1 MTRFVVLAGS
11 GLFWA
16 LMMFALV
23 RREVL
28 PFLAYQSAPTYRTR
42 LKDLVQPELVKA
54 VITAANTQV
63 GTLESLGEPQ
73 PDGSFRIRTRMRLKA
88 RLPSAREDL
97 GGEIPVRLKSE
108 SIVDALYR
116 ISRVTSDIDGGLFS
130 ATVHGARRREHL
142 DVTYEFRIGGQRLAG
157 GAQTIDFPADAMIG
171 DLFQP
176 FTGGGGLFVGK
187 KWKIPT
193 ISPDPTGFRLKSLYA
208 AVTDRE
214 NIEWNGAMVATY
226 RVEIRTEPTEEMR
239 PTHIVWCRDD
249 GLAIVQQ
256 MTYLSLVY
264 DVRLESRETLTLRN
278 AHFWNRAYERDR

>member
-28 PFLAYQSAPTYRTR
+28 PYLAYQSAPTYRSR
-42 LKDLVQPELVKA
+42 LRNLTKPELVKA
-54 VITAANTQV
+54 VITAANTPV
-63 GTLESLGEPQ
+63 GLLESLGEAQ
-73 PDGSFRIRTRMRLKA
+73 ADGTFRIRTRMSMKA
-88 RLPSAREDL
+88 RLAAARE
-97 GGEIPVRLKSE
+97 GSSGEIPVRMKSE
-108 SIVDALYR
+108 TIVDALYR
-116 ISRVTSDIDGGLFS
+116 VSRVTFEIDGGIFS
-130 ATVHGARRREHL
+130 VSVLGARRGQL
-142 DVTYEFRIGGQRLAG
+142 MDVSYEFRIGDRRLTG
-157 GAQTIDFPADAMIG
+157 GTQTIEFPTDAMVG

-176 FTGGGGLFVGK
+176 FPGGAGLFVGK

-193 ISPDPTGFRLKSLYA
+193 VSPDAMGFRLKSLYA

-214 NIEWNGAMVATY
+214 KIEWQGAMVEAF

-264 DVRLESRETLTLRN
+264 DLRLESRQSLKYRDALM
-278 AHFWNRAYERDR
+278 WNRAYERDR

>member
-1 MTRFVVLAGS
+1 MTRFAVLAGS

-28 PFLAYQSAPTYRTR
+28 PYLAYQSAPTYRSR
-42 LKDLVQPELVKA
+42 LRNLSKPELVKA
-54 VITAANTQV
+54 VINAANTPV
-63 GTLESLGEPQ
+63 GTLESLGEPHS
-73 PDGSFRIRTRMRLKA
+73 DGTFRIRTRMSMKA
-88 RLPSAREDL
+88 RMSA
-97 GGEIPVRLKSE
+97 GGEIPVRMKSE
-108 SIVDALYR
+108 TIVDALYR
-116 ISRVTSDIDGGLFS
+116 VSRVTFEMDGGIFS
-130 ATVHGARRREHL
+130 VSVLGSRRGEL
-142 DVTYEFRIGGQRLAG
+142 MDVSYEFRIGERRLT
-157 GAQTIDFPADAMIG
+157 GATQTIEFPTDAMVG

-176 FTGGGGLFVGK
+176 FPGGGGLFVGK
-187 KWKIPT
+187 KWRIPT
-193 ISPDPTGFRLKSLYA
+193 VSPDAMGFRLKSLYA

-214 NIEWNGAMVATY
+214 KIEWQGAMVDTF

-264 DVRLESRETLTLRN
+264 DLRLESLQSLKYRD
-278 AHFWNRAYERDR
+278 AHLWNRAYERDR